1 MDATVVYHDSCY
13 LGRLNGIY
21 DSPREVLESIP
32 GVTVVEAA
40 ASRDRGMC
48 CGAGGG
54 QMFKEDEPGDERI
67 SVART
72 RQLVQTG
79 ADTICTACPFCM
91 RMTTDALSSA
101 GNDEVRQL
109 DLAEVL
115 LESVDGGGDGAEAAR
130 VTVMNGTS

>member
-1 MDATVVYHDSCY
+1 MYHDSCY

-21 DSPREVLESIP
+21 DSPREVLEAIP

-40 ASRDRGMC
+40 AARDRGMC

-91 RMTTDALSSA
+91 RMTTDALNSD
-101 GNDEVRQL
+101 GHDEVRPL

-115 LESVDGGGDGAEAAR
+115 LRSVTGSEDGVPPSR
-130 VTVMNGTS
+130 